1 MTEKELLSSYIDGR
15 LLRHYQNQKNKK
27 EQELLKNQI
36 CLSDLRSNE
45 TFNHFLEKIS
55 NKSKNDIE
63 DNAYENTKKFVKF
76 FQQEK
81 YNITFCSKNDYYNSY
96 RNNPYFNNCDK
107 IIIDGIKTTVTIYNR
122 DMFKSYA
129 SAYSTL
135 FQTEFT
141 EKVTY
146 FVNNFDSIVPENFE
160 NEIVL
165 NLTISINKFSNNGL
179 VVRIEKINGK
189 EFHNSSAFSLEEIFH
204 LEESDSIV
212 ESLEYLENN
221 SFQIEEKIFLI
232 PYIIN
237 SYFISL

>member
-36 CLSDLRSNE
+36 CLSDLRAKE

-55 NKSKNDIE
+55 SRSKSDIE
-63 DNAYENTKKFVKF
+63 ESAKENTKRFVEF

-81 YNITFCSKNDYYNSY
+81 YNITFQTKNDFYGY
-96 RNNPYFNNCDK
+96 RNSSTYFNNCDK
-107 IIIDGIKTTVTIYNR
+107 IIIDGVKTKVIIYDR
-122 DMFKSYA
+122 EMFKKYVEG
-129 SAYSTL
+129 YLT
-135 FQTEFT
+135 FCQTELID
-141 EKVTY
+141 KINY
-146 FVNNFDSIVPENFE
+146 FVNNFDNIVPEVFE

-165 NLTISINKFSNNGL
+165 NLTISINRMSSDGL
-179 VVRIEKINGK
+179 ITRIEKINGR
-189 EFHNSSAFSLEEIFH
+189 EFHNPSAFSLEEIFH
-204 LEESDSIV
+204 LEENESIV

-232 PYIIN
+232 PYII
-237 SYFISL
+237 STFMSL